1 MADSYKRQSLSR
13 LNFVDCQPVSRE
25 GCLVAKLS
33 LGFTPAKA
41 RRRTAEHESKR
52 YMLIEPVWCACSPVH
67 LGASQTCYC
76 LSVELTCP
84 TYELSILEANRT
96 SSAIQ
101 RSRAERPSR
110 TPENLCSL
118 ATTKAPKKA
127 AESIQNPTYMRG
139 WRLLECKDLA
149 RSRTQPNES
158 NHQPETAMHHPSKNH
173 ERAFNLSIRTKY

>member
-1 MADSYKRQSLSR
+1 MSKKAFAGFDPKREPL
-13 LNFVDCQPVSRE
+13 
-25 GCLVAKLS
+25 
-33 LGFTPAKA
+33 
-41 RRRTAEHESKR
+41 RRTAEHESKR

-84 TYELSILEANRT
+84 TYELSVLEASRT

-110 TPENLCSL
+110 TFTP
-118 ATTKAPKKA
+118 PKSCDLKGFTA
-127 AESIQNPTYMRG
+127 AESIQNPTYVRG
-139 WRLLECKDLA
+139 WRLLEHKDLA

-173 ERAFNLSIRTKY
+173 ERAFNLSIRTLY